1 MGLRVREEEFYI
13 YFILSFANF
22 FFFFFTKSMHGL
34 SFFKLALL
42 FFKRQKE
49 DFQIIRECLPE

>member
-22 FFFFFTKSMHGL
+22 FFFFTKSMHGL

-42 FFKRQKE
+42 FFKGQKE